1 MKTNIGKNCTAL
13 YEVNQMR
20 VMILYTSY
28 IYVLLLSFMSNYSEY
43 YNQLYKCIK
52 MQENAYH
59 SSSEFIAD
67 IFVFFRRHYFGMF
80 YCPLRSTQSFT
91 RLT

>member
-20 VMILYTSY
+20 VMNLYTSD

-80 YCPLRSTQSFT
+80 YCPLRSIQSFT

>member
-20 VMILYTSY
+20 VTSD

-52 MQENAYH
+52 MQENAY
-59 SSSEFIAD
+59 
-67 IFVFFRRHYFGMF
+67 
-80 YCPLRSTQSFT
+80 L
-91 RLT
+91 

>member
-1 MKTNIGKNCTAL
+1 MKTNIGKNCTAF

-20 VMILYTSY
+20 VMIFYTSD

-80 YCPLRSTQSFT
+80 YCPLRSIQSFT

>member
-1 MKTNIGKNCTAL
+1 MKTNIGKNCKAL

-20 VMILYTSY
+20 VTSD

>member
-1 MKTNIGKNCTAL
+1 
-13 YEVNQMR
+13 MR
-20 VMILYTSY
+20 ITSD

>member
-13 YEVNQMR
+13 YEVNPLR
-20 VMILYTSY
+20 VIILYTSD

-80 YCPLRSTQSFT
+80 YCPLRSIQSFT